1 MPNFADCVTRI
12 SEGTGR
18 YMREY
23 RNPSKEVIQNVLSRK
38 CFPGYPEPPKA
49 PGVDFI
55 PHRLD
60 PIITPEPHTLKP
72 SENDPILH
80 RLDPIITELMPT
92 GWNHEGYIDLYV

>member
-60 PIITPEPHTLKP
+60 TIITDLHTAY
-72 SENDPILH
+72 D
-80 RLDPIITELMPT
+80 
-92 GWNHEGYIDLYV
+92 HEGYINLYV